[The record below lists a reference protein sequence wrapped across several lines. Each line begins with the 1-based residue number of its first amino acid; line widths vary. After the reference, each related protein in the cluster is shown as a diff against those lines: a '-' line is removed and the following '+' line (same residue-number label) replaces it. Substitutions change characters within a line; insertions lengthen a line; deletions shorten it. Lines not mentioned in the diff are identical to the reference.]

1 MHLRFVRL
9 VVREGAE
16 AAFQSF
22 YRSRVIPTLE
32 GLPGCLY
39 AALLTPWRSDAHR
52 SLTLWRSADDAS
64 AYESSGLYQLLLRE
78 SKPFLTSRTVWRA
91 RLAEEPPNPLVTLPP
106 TSAAPPAV
114 QEIPPERYELVGDE
128 GSERLSRLSPSAFVR
143 VVAVKLAPERRAEFE
158 SLYREIVLPALRES
172 AGCLGAFLAEAS
184 RDPNEALSVTIWD
197 REESAT
203 RYEMSGQFER
213 LTRQVASTLS
223 SLSQWRFALG
233 EGGEERR
240 RTAEVATYHL
250 VQGHRLS
257 RDEASEEQGK

>member
-9 VVREGAE
+9 MVREGAE
-16 AAFQSF
+16 SEFQSF

-32 GLPGCLY
+32 GLPGCLF
-39 AALLTPWRSDAHR
+39 AALLTPWRSEEHR
-52 SLTLWRSADDAS
+52 SLTLWRSADDARS
-64 AYESSGLYQLLLRE
+64 YETSGLYQMLLDE

-91 RLAEEPPNPLVTLPP
+91 RLAEAPQDPLATRPP
-106 TSAAPPAV
+106 TSAEPAAV
-114 QEIPPERYELVGDE
+114 QEIPPEGYELLGEE
-128 GSERLSRLSPSAFVR
+128 GSERLSRLSQSAFVR
-143 VVAVKLAPERRAEFE
+143 VVAVKLSPERRAEFE
-158 SLYREIVLPALRES
+158 SLYRDLVLPAMRES

-184 RDPNEALSVTIWD
+184 RDPNEALSITVWD

-213 LTRQVASTLS
+213 LTRQVESTLS

-240 RTAEVATYHL
+240 RAANVATYHL
-250 VQGHRLS
+250 VQGRRLV
-257 RDEASEEQGK
+257 RDELGDE